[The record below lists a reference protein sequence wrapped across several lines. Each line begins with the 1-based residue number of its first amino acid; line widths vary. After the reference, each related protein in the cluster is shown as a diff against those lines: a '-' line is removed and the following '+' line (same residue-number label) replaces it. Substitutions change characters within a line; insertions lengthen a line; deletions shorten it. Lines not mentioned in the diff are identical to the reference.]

1 MASGIL
7 FSVLTTVYN
16 GAQYVSETIESV
28 LSQGLG
34 DFEYVIVNDG
44 STDDTE
50 SILSHY
56 ASIDSRIRV
65 ITKTNEG
72 VASARNTG
80 LRSARGEYLLTIDSD
95 DLCLPG
101 RFKNQYELME
111 ARKDVVVCG
120 SLMKIFGNNFV
131 STSSQ
136 ATDNDSIR
144 ATMLFRPSIANSTSC
159 VRMSYIRKNDILYN
173 DSFVCAEDFDFWA
186 RIAND
191 DSALFCNIGFP
202 LVAYRVHQE
211 SLTQSKRQAM
221 HNFASIVRKSQ
232 LLRIG
237 LEASNQEI
245 ELHSL
250 ISDEESIGDRE
261 QLYSVG
267 EWLHRILRGNAE
279 HKVFAQSVLTKTVS
293 RKFCK
298 SYANSSITGPVAAWK
313 FVSARHFYRTISMR
327 NSLLIMK
334 KLFGI

>member
-1 MASGIL
+1 MASDIM

-28 LSQGLG
+28 LEQSL
-34 DFEYVIVNDG
+34 DCFEYIIVNDG
-44 STDDTE
+44 STDGTE
-50 SILSHY
+50 SILDHY
-56 ASIDSRIRV
+56 ASADSRVRV
-65 ITKTNEG
+65 ITKVNEG

-80 LRSARGEYLLTIDSD
+80 LRSAQGKYLFTIDSD

-101 RFKNQYELME
+101 RFKNQFELME

-120 SLMKIFGNNFV
+120 SLMKIFGNDFV
-131 STSSQ
+131 SYSSQ

-159 VRMSYIRKNDILYN
+159 VRMSYIRKNDILY
-173 DSFVCAEDFDFWA
+173 DESFVCAEDFDFWA
-186 RIAND
+186 KIASD
-191 DSALFCNIGFP
+191 DRALFCNIGLP
-202 LVAYRVHQE
+202 LVAYRVHHE
-211 SLTQSKRQAM
+211 SLTRSKKQAM

-250 ISDEESIGDRE
+250 ISDEESINDRE
-261 QLYSVG
+261 QLYLVG

-279 HKVFAQSVLTKTVS
+279 HKAFAQNVLMKTVS

-298 SYANSSITGPVAAWK
+298 SFANSSITGPIVAWK
-313 FVSARHFYRTISMR
+313 FVFNPHLYRTISMR
-327 NSLLIMK
+327 DSLVIMK
-334 KLFGI
+334 KLLGL